1 MSITTKGFQFAAAV
15 FGLLFVLGLQNSAFA
30 RAAPVKY
37 APDYSDVR
45 GVNYSPAS
53 SVSSAGGW
61 LNYSHEGVDRD
72 LGYAERMR
80 LNTIRTFVS
89 YDAYLKDKG
98 AFRAHLIDLIR
109 LANSHGL
116 GVMLTLPA
124 GVVGGRPSNE
134 TTLTPALKADLRT
147 FAQFLVAAVGNG
159 KEAGLAFWDV
169 ANEPDFVK
177 PPVVILHESTTG
189 EVTQEHPRAHA
200 SAPGTDQ
207 PHNMVVARYMAG
219 VFHELDH
226 HTPVTVG
233 CMMPTECLKESASYV
248 DVLSFHDYS
257 QTVAQTDANIALA
270 KEVAA
275 AAHKPVIQSEM
286 ACVGRADPYD
296 ISIEEHE
303 KNHVGWIIFELM
315 ITPYWGPVHGI
326 MYADGTIRDP
336 SIVAAVMGFFRN
348 RGPNVMLEQ
357 TDREGITSGVLDD
370 ARKWLDD
377 SKPDWANGLV
387 IAETEARTLE
397 AGQLVGMRDLP
408 TRRVYMLRA
417 EPENLPALREMIQEF
432 SGDLAP
438 NAIPGMTPLH
448 RYYTPKVAR

>member
-1 MSITTKGFQFAAAV
+1 MFAAKGFQFATAV
-15 FGLLFVLGLQNSAFA
+15 CGLLLMLGLQNPAVA
-30 RAAPVKY
+30 KPAAVKY
-37 APDYSDVR
+37 AADYSDMR

-53 SVSSAGGW
+53 SANTGSGW
-61 LNYSHEGVDRD
+61 LNYSHQGVDRD

-80 LNTIRTFVS
+80 LNTLRTFIS
-89 YDAYLKDKG
+89 YEAYLKDKNG
-98 AFRAHLIDLIR
+98 FRAHLIDLVR
-109 LANSHGL
+109 SANAHGL

-124 GVVGGRPSNE
+124 GVVGGPPSHE
-134 TTLTPALKADLRT
+134 ITLTPEFKADLRA
-147 FAQFLVAAVGNG
+147 FAQFLVDAVGNG

-189 EVTQEHPRAHA
+189 EITQERPRAHA
-200 SAPGTDQ
+200 SPPNTDQ
-207 PHNMVVARYMAG
+207 PHNMVVARYMASL
-219 VFHELDH
+219 FHELDH
-226 HTPVTVG
+226 HTPITVG

-270 KEVAA
+270 KQVAA
-275 AAHKPVIQSEM
+275 KARKPVIQSEM

-348 RGPNVMLEQ
+348 RGSNVVLEQ

-370 ARKWLDD
+370 ARKWLADP
-377 SKPDWANGLV
+377 KPGWASGLV

-397 AGQLVGMRDLP
+397 AGELVGMRDLP

-417 EPENLPALREMIQEF
+417 GRENLLALRQMIQEF
-432 SGDLAP
+432 SDYLAP
-438 NAIPGMTPLH
+438 NAVPGMTPLH
-448 RYYTPKVAR
+448 RYYTPKLAH